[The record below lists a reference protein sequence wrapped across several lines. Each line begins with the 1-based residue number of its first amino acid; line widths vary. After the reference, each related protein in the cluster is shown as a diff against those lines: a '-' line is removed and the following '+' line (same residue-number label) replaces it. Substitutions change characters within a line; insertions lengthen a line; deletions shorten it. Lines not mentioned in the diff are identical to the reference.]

1 MPDRNPV
8 ARPSWR
14 TAALGALGGLMVLL
28 PLGEVVRHQ
37 TQDIRAL
44 TAERA
49 LLDPLS
55 QALAVQRG
63 LLSHSDLCQ
72 RLLAGRPQLEP
83 ERKLRQAVVD
93 TAIWDLKNTL
103 SAGMWVAA
111 LGEAGQLSLDWRNL
125 AARVQSRAVDT
136 HASQADHRLLVE
148 QTLQV
153 MDLVTAATHPV
164 GSPYLV
170 AMRSAQVSA
179 ATGNLDAQRAQ
190 GATLLKLQN
199 QLQGHTEVL
208 DERLTGLQTARIWLC
223 TAMTGL
229 VLLAAAAWL
238 RWRNRLPPPP
248 APPAPHDGVRLGQG
262 RRASDADRAPNAT
275 SRLMW
280 QLRQGPSRSAASY
293 SDTLPPDS

>member
-1 MPDRNPV
+1 MSDRNPI

-14 TAALGALGGLMVLL
+14 TAALGAVGGLMVLL

-83 ERKLRQAVVD
+83 ERKLRQGVVD
-93 TAIWDLKNTL
+93 TAMWDLKNTL
-103 SAGMWVAA
+103 SAGLWVAA

-125 AARVQSRAVDT
+125 AARVQARAVDT
-136 HASQADHRLLVE
+136 QASQADHRLLIE

-153 MDLVTAATHPV
+153 MDLVTAATHSV

-170 AMRSAQVSA
+170 AMRGAHA
-179 ATGNLDAQRAQ
+179 NALMGNHDAQHAL
-190 GATLLKLQN
+190 GTTLLQLQD
-199 QLQGHTEVL
+199 QLQGHSEAL
-208 DERLTGLQTARIWLC
+208 DARITGLQTARVWLC
-223 TAMTGL
+223 TALAGL
-229 VLLAAAAWL
+229 VLLAAAAL
-238 RWRNRLPPPP
+238 VRWRNRMPPQP
-248 APPAPHDGVRLGQG
+248 APPVPHDGVRLGQG
-262 RRASDADRAPNAT
+262 RRATDADRAPNAT

-280 QLRQGPSRSAASY
+280 QLRQGPPRSAASY